1 MKKKGVQSLKVLC
14 YVALTFCALYLIAI
28 FIECPSYFYAN
39 DSGAYVRWNVDQAW
53 VRGLIA
59 IGYASLAFV
68 AVMLSAWFFANIL
81 RGIRGGDIFPRR
93 NVGILYALAVVLF
106 PFSVFSKN
114 LTVALSAA
122 PHGSVEITDASI
134 LLPLAVLI
142 FAQMYKIAQQAVEDS
157 NLTV

>member
-28 FIECPSYFYAN
+28 FVECPSYFYAN
-39 DSGAYVRWNVDQAW
+39 GKGEYVRWNIENAW
-53 VRGLIA
+53 IRGMIA
-59 IGYASLAFV
+59 IGYVSLAFV
-68 AVMLSAWFFANIL
+68 AVVLSAWFFMNIL

-93 NVGILYALAVVLF
+93 NVCILYALAMVLF

-114 LTVALSAA
+114 LTLALSAS
-122 PHGSVEITDASI
+122 PHGSIEITDTNI
-134 LLPLAVLI
+134 LLSLAVLI